1 MDEIYKGIGHPI
13 VMKES
18 SCCGVDTP
26 ERCDMRGFLSFL
38 VLWIISKGDV
48 RGCEISRELEKRRG
62 SRPSPGTIYPVLK
75 ELKEK
80 ELIRSDEHKIYTL
93 TEKGEKEL
101 VSALRYF
108 SQIFFDVEEM
118 FKCCTPN
125 QESGKD
131 QNKEE

>member
-1 MDEIYKGIGHPI
+1 M
-13 VMKES
+13 
-18 SCCGVDTP
+18 
-26 ERCDMRGFLSFL
+26 
-38 VLWIISKGDV
+38 
-48 RGCEISRELEKRRG
+48 
-62 SRPSPGTIYPVLK
+62 K